1 MYEQNKTLILKSQ
14 AGDEKALE
22 KLIQENNGLIWSMVR
37 RFWYR
42 EMEPEDLYQ
51 IACIGF
57 IKAVRRF
64 DFEFHV
70 ELSTYA
76 VQYIVGEIKKFL
88 RDDGMIKISRNIK
101 ELAVKIKNLRKM
113 YGDYLKLFQIAQ
125 MLGVTEEEVCMAIEA
140 GKKVESINQYIYE
153 DGNCQIQEKI
163 VVDHDEEKMI
173 DKLLISDLMQS
184 LKIRDREIIELRYF
198 KEKTQTQVASMMGI
212 SQVQVSRIER
222 RALKKLKEELMQGDQ
237 DIGKEAM
244 V

>member
-1 MYEQNKTLILKSQ
+1 MYEQNKILIQKSQ

-22 KLIQENNGLIWSMVR
+22 RLIQENHGLIWSIVR

-64 DFEFHV
+64 DFTFDV

-76 VQYIVGEIKKFL
+76 VQYIFGEIKKFL
-88 RDDGMIKISRNIK
+88 RDDGIIKISRNIK
-101 ELAVKIKNLRKM
+101 ELGSKIKNLKKM
-113 YGDYLKLFQIAQ
+113 HGEHLKLSQIAQ
-125 MLGVTEEEVCMAIEA
+125 MLRVTEEEVCMAIDA
-140 GKKVESINQYIYE
+140 GRKVESINQYIYE

-163 VVDHDEEKMI
+163 VADNEEEQVI
-173 DKLLISDLMQS
+173 DKILIAELMEH
-184 LKIRDREIIELRYF
+184 LKVREKEIIELRYF
-198 KEKTQTQVASMMGI
+198 KEKTQTQVADIMGI

-222 RALKKLKEELMQGDQ
+222 RVLSRLKEELIRG
-237 DIGKEAM
+237 EAI

>member
-1 MYEQNKTLILKSQ
+1 MYEMDKTLIIKSQ

-22 KLIQENNGLIWSMVR
+22 NLIEKNSGLIWSIVR

-42 EMEPEDLYQ
+42 DIESDDLYQ

-76 VQYIVGEIKKFL
+76 VQYIFGEIKKFL
-88 RDDGMIKISRNIK
+88 RDDGIIKVSRNIK
-101 ELAVKIKNLRKM
+101 ELGAKIKNLKNL
-113 YGDYLKLFQIAQ
+113 YGESIKLDRIAEILK
-125 MLGVTEEEVCMAIEA
+125 VSEEEVCMAMDA
-140 GKKVESINQYIYE
+140 NKKVESINQYIYE
-153 DGNCQIQEKI
+153 DSNCQVQEKI
-163 VVDHDEEKMI
+163 VTDNNEEKVI
-173 DKLLISDLMQS
+173 EKILISDLMGN

-198 KEKTQTQVASMMGI
+198 KEKTQMQVASILGI

-222 RALKKLKEELMQGDQ
+222 RTLNQLKEELIRG
-237 DIGKEAM
+237 EAI

>member
-1 MYEQNKTLILKSQ
+1 MYEQARALIKKSQ
-14 AGDEKALE
+14 SGDEEALAR
-22 KLIQENNGLIWSMVR
+22 LIEENSGLIWSIVR

-64 DFEFHV
+64 DFAYQV

-76 VQYIVGEIKKFL
+76 VQYIFGEIKKFL
-88 RDDGMIKISRNIK
+88 RDDGMIKVSRNIK
-101 ELAVKIKNLRKM
+101 ELGAKIKQIKKV
-113 YGDYLKLFQIAQ
+113 YGEEVRTSKIAQ
-125 MLGVTEEEVCMAIEA
+125 MLKVSEEDICMALEA

-153 DGNCQIQEKI
+153 DGNCEKQEKI
-163 VVDHDEEKMI
+163 MIENNEEKMI
-173 DKLLISDLMQS
+173 DRILISDLMKH
-184 LKIRDREIIELRYF
+184 LKIRDREIIKLRYF
-198 KEKTQTQVASMMGI
+198 KEKTQTQVASILGI

-222 RALKKLKEELMQGDQ
+222 RALKELRQELIRG
-237 DIGKEAM
+237 EAI

>member
-1 MYEQNKTLILKSQ
+1 MYEQNRTLILKSQ
-14 AGDEKALE
+14 AGDEESLE
-22 KLIQENNGLIWSMVR
+22 QLIQENNGLIWSIVR

-64 DFEFHV
+64 DFSYHV

-76 VQYIVGEIKKFL
+76 VQYIFGEIKKFL

-101 ELAVKIKNLRKM
+101 ELGNKIRNLKKL
-113 YGDYLKLFQIAQ
+113 YGDHLRISQMAQ
-125 MLGVTEEEVCMAIEA
+125 MLGVPEEEIGMAIEA

-163 VVDHDEEKMI
+163 IVESNEEQMI
-173 DKLLISDLMQS
+173 DRILISDLMEH
-184 LKIRDREIIELRYF
+184 LKIREKEIIKLRYF
-198 KEKTQTQVASMMGI
+198 NGKTQTQVASIMGI

-222 RALKKLKEELMQGDQ
+222 KILKRLKEELIRG
-237 DIGKEAM
+237 EAM
-244 V
+244 I

>member
-1 MYEQNKTLILKSQ
+1 MYEVDKSLILKSQ
-14 AGDEKALE
+14 AGDEKSLE
-22 KLIQENNGLIWSMVR
+22 VLIQENNGLIWSIVR

-42 EMEPEDLYQ
+42 EMEAEDLYQ

-64 DFEFHV
+64 DFDYHV

-76 VQYIVGEIKKFL
+76 VQYIFGEIKKFL

-101 ELAVKIKNLRKM
+101 ELGSKIKSVKKLH
-113 YGDYLKLFQIAQ
+113 GDHLKLSKIAQ
-125 MLGVTEEEVCMAIEA
+125 MLGVTEDEVCMAVDA
-140 GKKVESINQYIYE
+140 SKKVESINQYIYE

-163 VVDHDEEKMI
+163 VAENEEEQVI
-173 DKLLISDLMQS
+173 DKILISELMKG

-222 RALKKLKEELMQGDQ
+222 RVLNIMKEELIRG
-237 DIGKEAM
+237 EAI

>member
-1 MYEQNKTLILKSQ
+1 MYEQARALIKKSQ
-14 AGDEKALE
+14 SGDEEALAR
-22 KLIQENNGLIWSMVR
+22 LIEENSGLIWSIVR

-64 DFEFHV
+64 DFAYQV

-76 VQYIVGEIKKFL
+76 VQYIFGEIKKFL
-88 RDDGMIKISRNIK
+88 RDDGMIKVSRNIK
-101 ELAVKIKNLRKM
+101 ELGAKIKQIKKV
-113 YGDYLKLFQIAQ
+113 YGEEVRTSKIAQ
-125 MLGVTEEEVCMAIEA
+125 MLKVSEEDICMALEA

-153 DGNCQIQEKI
+153 DGNCEKQEKI
-163 VVDHDEEKMI
+163 MIENNEEKMI
-173 DKLLISDLMQS
+173 DRILISDLMEH
-184 LKIRDREIIELRYF
+184 LKIRDREIIKLRYF
-198 KEKTQTQVASMMGI
+198 KEKTQTQVASILGI

-222 RALKKLKEELMQGDQ
+222 RALKELRQELIRG
-237 DIGKEAM
+237 EAI

>member
-14 AGDEKALE
+14 SGDEEALE
-22 KLIQENNGLIWSMVR
+22 KLIQENNGLIWSIVR

-64 DFEFHV
+64 DFAYQV

-76 VQYIVGEIKKFL
+76 VQYIFGEIKKFL
-88 RDDGMIKISRNIK
+88 RDDGMIKVSRNIK
-101 ELAVKIKNLRKM
+101 ELGNKIKSLKKT
-113 YGDYLKLFQIAQ
+113 YGDHLKLSKIAQ
-125 MLGVTEEEVCMAIEA
+125 MLGVTEEEVCMAVDA

-153 DGNCQIQEKI
+153 DGNCQVQEKI
-163 VVDHDEEKMI
+163 MIEHDEEQVI
-173 DKLLISDLMQS
+173 DKILISDLMNH

-198 KEKTQTQVASMMGI
+198 KGRTQTQVASMMGI

-222 RALKKLKEELMQGDQ
+222 RALNLFKEELIRG
-237 DIGKEAM
+237 EAI